1 MGSITRDAIVNLS
14 LCWVP
19 PEHTGRYLVVRVAGS
34 QQDPSAAAR
43 SPHPLTSG
51 ILYEGGSAHV
61 LEAENSASQ
70 KWKLIP
76 RPTLEFH
83 LMVFVSWLDLCCA
96 GFLFLLLRKYFDL
109 QRYFH

>member
-1 MGSITRDAIVNLS
+1 MGSITLDAIMNLG
-14 LCWVP
+14 LCWLP
-19 PEHTGRYLVVRVAGS
+19 PEHTGRSLVVRVAGS

-51 ILYEGGSAHV
+51 ILCEGGSAHI

-83 LMVFVSWLDLCCA
+83 LKF
-96 GFLFLLLRKYFDL
+96 
-109 QRYFH
+109 RY